1 MLQSCLND
9 DDENRGTRFTIGTI
23 EVIGEK
29 EYFFNLDDGD
39 KMYPSD
45 TTYIHNY
52 TVENNQRVFIHFLP
66 LEEDIPGY
74 DYNVKLIQL
83 ENILTKDI
91 IPLTEETAD
100 SIGNDRINATSLW
113 ITGNYLNIEHQ
124 FFHSNNPDKKHMLN
138 LVINETA
145 ETPDPEDEYFTLEF
159 RHNAYNDEQRTP
171 GWGIVSFRLDKI
183 AKLKR
188 DLVDIDKQK
197 SVQRKNRGKM
207 VRVALVGYTNVGKST
222 LMNQLSKSDVFA
234 ENKLFATLDTTV
246 RKVIVENLPFLL
258 SDTVGFIRKL
268 PTELVESFKSTLDE
282 VREADLLVH
291 VVDISHPTFEEQIEV
306 VNKTLAEIDKTEKPM
321 IMVFNKIDAF
331 TFVPKDEDDLTP
343 RKRENI
349 DLDELKRTWMNKLQD
364 NCIFISAKERTN
376 IDALKALLY
385 ERVKQIHITRFPYN
399 DFLFQQYDEE

>member
-1 MLQSCLND
+1 MKKLRFYSVVFTFALLIIPMLQSCLND

-124 FFHSNNPDKKHMLN
+124 FLHSNNPNKKHMLN
-138 LVINETA
+138 LVINEMA
-145 ETPDPEDEYFTLEF
+145 ETPDPEDEYFTLELRLLF
-159 RHNAYNDEQRTP
+159 QYYEQRTP

-183 AKLKR
+183 AKQLTGKKGLKIIVNTIY
-188 DLVDIDKQK
+188 DGKQT
-197 SVQRKNRGKM
+197 
-207 VRVALVGYTNVGKST
+207 YT
-222 LMNQLSKSDVFA
+222 
-234 ENKLFATLDTTV
+234 
-246 RKVIVENLPFLL
+246 
-258 SDTVGFIRKL
+258 
-268 PTELVESFKSTLDE
+268 
-282 VREADLLVH
+282 
-291 VVDISHPTFEEQIEV
+291 
-306 VNKTLAEIDKTEKPM
+306 
-321 IMVFNKIDAF
+321 
-331 TFVPKDEDDLTP
+331 
-343 RKRENI
+343 I
-349 DLDELKRTWMNKLQD
+349 DLKK
-364 NCIFISAKERTN
+364 
-376 IDALKALLY
+376 
-385 ERVKQIHITRFPYN
+385 
-399 DFLFQQYDEE
+399 

>member
-1 MLQSCLND
+1 MKKLRFYSVVFTFALLIIPMLQSCLND

-159 RHNAYNDEQRTP
+159 WHNAYNDEQRTP

-183 AKLKR
+183 AKQLTGKKGLKIIVNTIY
-188 DLVDIDKQK
+188 DGKQT
-197 SVQRKNRGKM
+197 
-207 VRVALVGYTNVGKST
+207 YT
-222 LMNQLSKSDVFA
+222 
-234 ENKLFATLDTTV
+234 
-246 RKVIVENLPFLL
+246 
-258 SDTVGFIRKL
+258 
-268 PTELVESFKSTLDE
+268 
-282 VREADLLVH
+282 
-291 VVDISHPTFEEQIEV
+291 
-306 VNKTLAEIDKTEKPM
+306 
-321 IMVFNKIDAF
+321 
-331 TFVPKDEDDLTP
+331 
-343 RKRENI
+343 I
-349 DLDELKRTWMNKLQD
+349 DLKK
-364 NCIFISAKERTN
+364 
-376 IDALKALLY
+376 
-385 ERVKQIHITRFPYN
+385 
-399 DFLFQQYDEE
+399 

>member
-1 MLQSCLND
+1 MKKLRFYSVVFTFALLIIPMLQSCLND

-145 ETPDPEDEYFTLEF
+145 ETPDPEEDTDDREKEREDHYRDADDE
-159 RHNAYNDEQRTP
+159 
-171 GWGIVSFRLDKI
+171 
-183 AKLKR
+183 
-188 DLVDIDKQK
+188 DIMLQK
-197 SVQRKNRGKM
+197 E
-207 VRVALVGYTNVGKST
+207 L
-222 LMNQLSKSDVFA
+222 A
-234 ENKLFATLDTTV
+234 E
-246 RKVIVENLPFLL
+246 
-258 SDTVGFIRKL
+258 
-268 PTELVESFKSTLDE
+268 E
-282 VREADLLVH
+282 VRSSMLGRKKKTTKKDTDD
-291 VVDISHPTFEEQIEV
+291 DIEF
-306 VNKTLAEIDKTEKPM
+306 
-321 IMVFNKIDAF
+321 
-331 TFVPKDEDDLTP
+331 
-343 RKRENI
+343 I
-349 DLDELKRTWMNKLQD
+349 DL
-364 NCIFISAKERTN
+364 
-376 IDALKALLY
+376 
-385 ERVKQIHITRFPYN
+385 
-399 DFLFQQYDEE
+399 

>member
-1 MLQSCLND
+1 MKKLRFYSVVFTFALLIIPMLQSCLND

-45 TTYIHNY
+45 TTY
-52 TVENNQRVFIHFLP
+52 TGENNQRVFIHFLP

-183 AKLKR
+183 AKQLTGKKGLKIIVNTIY
-188 DLVDIDKQK
+188 DGKQT
-197 SVQRKNRGKM
+197 
-207 VRVALVGYTNVGKST
+207 YT
-222 LMNQLSKSDVFA
+222 
-234 ENKLFATLDTTV
+234 
-246 RKVIVENLPFLL
+246 
-258 SDTVGFIRKL
+258 
-268 PTELVESFKSTLDE
+268 
-282 VREADLLVH
+282 
-291 VVDISHPTFEEQIEV
+291 
-306 VNKTLAEIDKTEKPM
+306 
-321 IMVFNKIDAF
+321 
-331 TFVPKDEDDLTP
+331 
-343 RKRENI
+343 I
-349 DLDELKRTWMNKLQD
+349 DLKK
-364 NCIFISAKERTN
+364 
-376 IDALKALLY
+376 
-385 ERVKQIHITRFPYN
+385 
-399 DFLFQQYDEE
+399 

>member
-1 MLQSCLND
+1 MKKLRFYSVVFTFALLIIPMLQSCLND

-159 RHNAYNDEQRTP
+159 RRNAYNDEQRTP

-183 AKLKR
+183 AKQLTGKKGLKIIVNTIY
-188 DLVDIDKQK
+188 DGKQT
-197 SVQRKNRGKM
+197 
-207 VRVALVGYTNVGKST
+207 YT
-222 LMNQLSKSDVFA
+222 
-234 ENKLFATLDTTV
+234 
-246 RKVIVENLPFLL
+246 
-258 SDTVGFIRKL
+258 
-268 PTELVESFKSTLDE
+268 
-282 VREADLLVH
+282 
-291 VVDISHPTFEEQIEV
+291 
-306 VNKTLAEIDKTEKPM
+306 
-321 IMVFNKIDAF
+321 
-331 TFVPKDEDDLTP
+331 
-343 RKRENI
+343 I
-349 DLDELKRTWMNKLQD
+349 DLKK
-364 NCIFISAKERTN
+364 
-376 IDALKALLY
+376 
-385 ERVKQIHITRFPYN
+385 
-399 DFLFQQYDEE
+399 

>member
-1 MLQSCLND
+1 MKKLRFYSVVFTFAHLIIPMLQSCLND

-145 ETPDPEDEYFTLEF
+145 EPPDPEDEYFTLEL
-159 RHNAYNDEQRTP
+159 RHKAYNDEQRTP

-183 AKLKR
+183 AKQLTGKKGLKIIVNTIY
-188 DLVDIDKQK
+188 DGKQT
-197 SVQRKNRGKM
+197 
-207 VRVALVGYTNVGKST
+207 YT
-222 LMNQLSKSDVFA
+222 
-234 ENKLFATLDTTV
+234 
-246 RKVIVENLPFLL
+246 
-258 SDTVGFIRKL
+258 
-268 PTELVESFKSTLDE
+268 
-282 VREADLLVH
+282 
-291 VVDISHPTFEEQIEV
+291 
-306 VNKTLAEIDKTEKPM
+306 
-321 IMVFNKIDAF
+321 
-331 TFVPKDEDDLTP
+331 
-343 RKRENI
+343 I
-349 DLDELKRTWMNKLQD
+349 DLKK
-364 NCIFISAKERTN
+364 
-376 IDALKALLY
+376 
-385 ERVKQIHITRFPYN
+385 
-399 DFLFQQYDEE
+399 